1 MKKRIITC
9 LIVLLLVGSLTVSAH
24 EVPDLTQKG
33 SIVFCMDWE
42 GVPLN
47 GGTLTMYRVGDIVED
62 DGDYSFAAVS
72 GLKNPVPDDL
82 NDPALAASMVAAAEN
97 AGLEPITVSVE
108 NGEAVFTDVAPGLYV
123 VIQKKAAEGFSPLS
137 PFFISMPQFRD
148 GRYEYDI
155 AADPKVSP
163 EPEPADPTKPTQPK
177 PTEPKPP
184 VPSLPQ
190 TGQLNWPVPILAAA
204 GFGLFLTGGILCSG
218 RKKEKHEN

>member
-33 SIVFCMDWE
+33 SIAFCMDWE

-62 DGDYSFAAVS
+62 DGDYSFAAVP

-97 AGLEPITVSVE
+97 AGLESITVSVE

-155 AADPKVSP
+155 AADPKVSL
-163 EPEPADPTKPTQPK
+163 EPEPTEPTQPK

-190 TGQLNWPVPILAAA
+190 TGQLWWPVPVLFCAGLVLIL
-204 GFGLFLTGGILCSG
+204 FGLIRRREEEYGA
-218 RKKEKHEN
+218 

>member
-24 EVPDLTQKG
+24 EVPDLTRKG
-33 SIVFCMDWE
+33 SIAFCMDWE
-42 GVPLN
+42 GEPLT

-62 DGDYSFAAVS
+62 DGNYSFAAVP
-72 GLKNPVPDDL
+72 GLKNQVPDDL

-97 AGLEPITVSVE
+97 AGLESITVSVE

-155 AADPKVSP
+155 AADPKVSL
-163 EPEPADPTKPTQPK
+163 EPEPTEPTQPK

-204 GFGLFLTGGILCSG
+204 GFGLFLAGGILCSG